1 MNQVKQIEQAMPMSV
16 DAERA
21 ILGAVLLDQTGNAY
35 NQAVSQIL
43 PGDFGMDSHR
53 RIFARMVEVF
63 ESGSPID
70 FVTLTER
77 LGQQKEIE
85 AVGGVAYVT
94 SLTDGLPRV
103 KNISNY
109 VRIVKDK
116 SALRQIIHM
125 ANGASAAA
133 YEQDSPVSHVLGTL
147 QEQLLVLLGDS
158 HKGSAVKISEFSEE
172 TWAQLVERRNSENI
186 LVGFSTGIDALDYRT
201 TGIRRGEF
209 WTIGGRTGDGKTA
222 LSLQIAAANASA
234 GIPVAF
240 FSIEMDRH
248 SLLERIWS
256 SVANVNYRKLKSP
269 KLLKEVEAVTLA
281 NVKEE
286 VDRWPLFIE
295 DAGAYTAAEIE
306 ARSRLLIRQHGVGL
320 IIVDYLQ
327 IVDSPGRDE
336 RQQITKVSKTMRRL
350 AKSENVGVV
359 GLSQMPRPKNQ
370 DMNKRPTKFD
380 LKESGS
386 LENDS
391 HTVLLIFRPVDDLD
405 QYTGED
411 EIVIGKQRSGETGIE
426 PMFYMGKYMRF
437 EPRTIAP

>member
-1 MNQVKQIEQAMPMSV
+1 MIEQAERELPMSV

-21 ILGAVLLDQTGNAY
+21 ILGAVLLDTTGNAY

-53 RIFARMVEVF
+53 RIFACMVEVF

-70 FVTLTER
+70 FVTLSEK
-77 LGQQKEIE
+77 LGQHRELEQ
-85 AVGGVAYVT
+85 VGGVIYVT
-94 SLTDGLPRV
+94 NLTEGLPRV

-116 SALRQIIHM
+116 AVLRQIIHM
-125 ANGASAAA
+125 SNGAAAAA
-133 YEQDSPVSHVLGTL
+133 YEQDSPPSQVLGTL
-147 QEQLLVLLGDS
+147 QEQLLTLLGDS
-158 HKGSAVKISEFSEE
+158 HKGSAVKVSEFSEE
-172 TWAQLVERRNSENI
+172 TWAQLIARRQSENR

-222 LSLQIAAANASA
+222 LSLQIASANARE

-248 SLLERIWS
+248 SLLERVWS
-256 SVANVNYRKLKSP
+256 SVANVDYRKIKNP
-269 KLLKEVEAVTLA
+269 KMLSEMEAATLA
-281 NVKEE
+281 NAREE
-286 VDRWPLFIE
+286 VDSWPLFIE

-306 ARSRLLIRQHGVGL
+306 ARGRLLIRQQKVEL
-320 IIVDYLQ
+320 LIVDYLQ
-327 IVDSPGRDE
+327 IVDATGRDE
-336 RQQITKVSKTMRRL
+336 RQQMTRVSKAMRRL

-359 GLSQMPRPKNQ
+359 GLSQMPRPKDQN
-370 DMNKRPTKFD
+370 MNKRPTKFD

-391 HTVLLIFRPVDDLD
+391 HTVLLIFRPVDEVN

-426 PMFYMGKYMRF
+426 PMVYMGKYMRF
-437 EPRTIAP
+437 EPRALGQ